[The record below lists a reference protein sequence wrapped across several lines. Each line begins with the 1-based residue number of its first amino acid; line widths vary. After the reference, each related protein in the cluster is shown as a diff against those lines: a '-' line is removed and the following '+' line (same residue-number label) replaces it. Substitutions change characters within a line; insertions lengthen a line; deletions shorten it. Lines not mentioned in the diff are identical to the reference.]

1 MFQSK
6 RPPQAFISN
15 QHPIAVG
22 QSMCTAMPNRFVR
35 DPTSKMY
42 ALSGVVCGA
51 PPAVAAAFAYIGILK
66 AQLCGGRCRCCLF
79 AVPPACF
86 PCVFFNLVFACGGGL
101 FGLYEGQDLLNRQR
115 LPTAAGVYQFW
126 CWLYY
131 VLIFLLCTPP
141 VPPCAPWC
149 THPGSFSGTL
159 SGSQF
164 TTGTPTV
171 GLEPTTTRLRA
182 LRSTD

>member
-1 MFQSK
+1 MHCDAEQICP
-6 RPPQAFISN
+6 RPDFE
-15 QHPIAVG
+15 
-22 QSMCTAMPNRFVR
+22 
-35 DPTSKMY
+35 D
-42 ALSGVVCGA
+42 VCSVWCCVWR
-51 PPAVAAAFAYIGILK
+51 PACCSRSIRIHWHFK

-115 LPTAAGVYQFW
+115 LPTAAGVYQFC
-126 CWLYY
+126 CWVYY

-171 GLEPTTTRLRA
+171 GLELTTTRLRA